1 MSKNNSNHT
10 AVASSAQDK
19 ILFPLSLLILAASIV
34 GYYVYSEVH
43 PVVRVLSMLAGVGV
57 SLFVMSKT
65 EKGRGWIH
73 YLGSVKKEV
82 QTVVWPTRQETVQ
95 MTLIVFVVVTVMGVF
110 LWLVDM
116 FFLWAVQLLTG
127 QGG

>member
-1 MSKNNSNHT
+1 MSQKAENQ
-10 AVASSAQDK
+10 SSAKSLETIK
-19 ILFPLSLLILAASIV
+19 IVVALFVLLASLV

-43 PVVRVLSMLAGVGV
+43 AVVRVLGLLAGVAIAAAIFYQ
-57 SLFVMSKT
+57 S
-65 EKGRGWIH
+65 EKGKSWFSYVSH
-73 YLGSVKKEV
+73 AQKEV
-82 QTVVWPTRQETVQ
+82 KQVIWPTRQETVQ
-95 MTLIVFVVVTVMGVF
+95 MTLIVFVAVIVMSIF